1 MGCGVR
7 QCSSAFIFLTTEG
20 KRCQFGKRRKFCWI
34 LLFLWCVFILFS
46 HVTLPKILFNFVP
59 FAVCF
64 IRVFT
69 RCGEQNF
76 VRFCW
81 ILLFLRSVLFVFL
94 DVAVHKILLHFV
106 VLAFIFLR
114 AFACERGQNFVDL
127 LHGGQNF
134 VDLLQNF
141 VDLLHEGAARKSTR
155 GGTSGSNR
163 GPASR
168 TTGSTQA
175 HEGRNRWFQQRP
187 RIKDHGAAC

>member
-20 KRCQFGKRRKFCWI
+20 KSGHFGKVRNFVEFCCFCVLFYSCSCMLRWTKFC
-34 LLFLWCVFILFS
+34 S
-46 HVTLPKILFNFVP
+46 
-59 FAVCF
+59 
-64 IRVFT
+64 
-69 RCGEQNF
+69 
-76 VRFCW
+76 

-94 DVAVHKILLHFV
+94 DVAVNKILLNFV